1 MTLEERIAELE
12 AREAIKELRARYGW
26 CAAHGDFVGVAS
38 LFTADGV
45 FEVTIGGERR
55 RLVGRALIDGFLTP
69 TMKPVY
75 VIPMIHNHIIRI
87 EGDVAYGTCAMESRV
102 APNSEVGFAGYY
114 HDRCRRT
121 AQGWLF
127 TERSW
132 FAYHP
137 AFEDSGL
144 DCYGAP
150 VTPARTA

>member
-1 MTLEERIAELE
+1 
-12 AREAIKELRARYGW
+12 
-26 CAAHGDFVGVAS
+26 
-38 LFTADGV
+38 V

-121 AQGWLF
+121 ADGWLF

-137 AFEDSGL
+137 VFEDSGL
-144 DCYGAP
+144 DYYGAP
-150 VTPARTA
+150 VTPGRTA